1 LIETRVPTFVWLKW
15 PAKTI
20 QTFITWSRSGT
31 RIVTCH
37 LSPDIPQGRD
47 AVNLT
52 PEIVDC
58 LKDKHYIVG
67 QLQRVIF

>member
-1 LIETRVPTFVWLKW
+1 MACEDYPGLYHMVEIRDEDW
-15 PAKTI
+15 
-20 QTFITWSRSGT
+20 
-31 RIVTCH
+31 H

-67 QLQRVIF
+67 QLQRVIV